1 MAEVISQK
9 FVLYLRISTAKGGG
23 IDSNGIYAQERDINL
38 FLSSQYRPQIL
49 GKFVEVESGAK
60 SDRTELTKAL
70 DLCRRSNAILLA
82 QKVDRISRDVEFIAK
97 LVKDKDI
104 TIRVANLPNA
114 DNFTIHLFAA
124 ISMQEREFIST
135 RTKAAMA
142 AAKSRGQRFG
152 NPKLAELNRSRIR
165 QANRFNATVAPIVMP
180 LRERGMTFQEIAD
193 ALNEMNI
200 KTSRGCK
207 YSPMQVK
214 RVVDRA
220 HKPHSRQ

>member
-1 MAEVISQK
+1 MAQVKSQK
-9 FVLYLRISTAKGGG
+9 YVLYLRISTAKSGGV
-23 IDSNGIYAQERDINL
+23 DSNGIHAQERDINL
-38 FLSSQYRPQIL
+38 FLNSQYQPEII
-49 GKFVEVESGAK
+49 GKFIEVESGAK
-60 SDRTELTKAL
+60 SDRTELNKAL
-70 DLCRRSNAILLA
+70 DLCRKSNAILLA
-82 QKVDRISRDVEFIAK
+82 QKVDRVSRDVEFIAK

-104 TIRVANLPNA
+104 TLRVANLPNA

-152 NPKLAELNRSRIR
+152 NPRLAELNRTRVR

-180 LRERGMTFQEIAD
+180 LREKGMTYQQIAD
-193 ALNEMNI
+193 TLNRMNI
-200 KTSRGCK
+200 KTSRGCL

-214 RVVDRA
+214 RVVDRCCA
-220 HKPHSRQ
+220 